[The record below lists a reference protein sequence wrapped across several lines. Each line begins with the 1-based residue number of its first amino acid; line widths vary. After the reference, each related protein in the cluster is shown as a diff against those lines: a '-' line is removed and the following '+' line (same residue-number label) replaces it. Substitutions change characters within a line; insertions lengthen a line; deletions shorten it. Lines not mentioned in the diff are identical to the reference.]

1 MVGVIQEEGPVY
13 SLRVSGF
20 TLGFLVRSMLLIL
33 LVICVEF
40 FALLV
45 FVPCFVSDVAC
56 VSGLHLRISL
66 MFFINVFLPISPG
79 IKLNNYSTL

>member
-1 MVGVIQEEGPVY
+1 MGVIQEEGPVY
-13 SLRVSGF
+13 FLQVSGF
-20 TLGFLVRSMLLIL
+20 TLGFLVRSMLLIF

-40 FALLV
+40 FVFLV
-45 FVPCFVSDVAC
+45 FAPCLVSDVAC
-56 VSGLHLRISL
+56 VSGMHLRISL